1 MIRHPLSPL
10 SPVFTGSQDDGSC
23 ARSSAAQGRA
33 WSIPGWGQPLTQQD
47 VEGCCGCVPA
57 SYLQESFSHLG
68 WVVQPSGLSLQMAGH
83 FSGLPG
89 STGSFVGKTFLAA
102 LFAAGVAMAMLPGWQ
117 RREEALT
124 FPWEGSPVLWYLA
137 AFQVRDR
144 TCNRS
149 CFRGGTSC

>member
-1 MIRHPLSPL
+1 MCQELCCPGESTVHPRVGTAPH
-10 SPVFTGSQDDGSC
+10 P
-23 ARSSAAQGRA
+23 A
-33 WSIPGWGQPLTQQD
+33 
-47 VEGCCGCVPA
+47 GCRRLLQICVPA

-68 WVVQPSGLSLQMAGH
+68 WVVQPSGWSLQMAGH